1 MELSKIGDWTACEC
15 DDDDDDDFA
24 EDYDDDD
31 DDDQCNEHT
40 GSNAARKVIK
50 K

>member
-15 DDDDDDDFA
+15 DDDDNDDFA
-24 EDYDDDD
+24 EDYDDD